1 MKIAF
6 DVSQVGPGKA
16 GCGFYAA
23 SLMDG
28 LLAAGSRHSFTLLT
42 SFGDFYH
49 NASMALAFP
58 WRSSG
63 VRYGPR
69 HLRRSD
75 AERFWRS
82 EPQVRQLLEAHDLC
96 HANNF
101 WSPPWLIQSRLVYT
115 LYDMSFAEHPGW
127 NRSKNRLGCF
137 HGVLNAA
144 LYADWF
150 VAISE
155 STKRAFLHHFP
166 HVESDRIRVIY
177 PASRFD
183 QPGFQVTPQRPSAA
197 LFATQ
202 QPFLLSVGTLEPRK
216 NQRFLVDVYQRFR
229 ERGGPAVPLVL
240 AGGRG
245 WLMEDF
251 VGSLKASPWGQ
262 DIHWL
267 GFVSEAEL
275 AWLYGHCL
283 AMLYPSHYEG
293 FGLPVLEAMALG
305 AAVVSSNRTSMP
317 EIVGDAGILLAPDD
331 RDAWVEALEALCADT
346 SWRQTLS
353 SAGRRRSRH
362 FDWQRSTRQLLDL
375 YDEALQTKAA

>member
-1 MKIAF
+1 M
-6 DVSQVGPGKA
+6 
-16 GCGFYAA
+16 
-23 SLMDG
+23 
-28 LLAAGSRHSFTLLT
+28 
-42 SFGDFYH
+42 
-49 NASMALAFP
+49 
-58 WRSSG
+58 
-63 VRYGPR
+63 
-69 HLRRSD
+69 
-75 AERFWRS
+75 
-82 EPQVRQLLEAHDLC
+82 EP
-96 HANNF
+96 
-101 WSPPWLIQSRLVYT
+101 
-115 LYDMSFAEHPGW
+115 
-127 NRSKNRLGCF
+127 
-137 HGVLNAA
+137 
-144 LYADWF
+144 
-150 VAISE
+150 
-155 STKRAFLHHFP
+155 
-166 HVESDRIRVIY
+166 DRIRVIY

-197 LFATQ
+197 VFATQ

-251 VGSLKASPWGQ
+251 VGALKSSPWGQ

-317 EIVGDAGILLAPDD
+317 EIVGDGGILLAPDD
-331 RDAWVEALEALCADT
+331 RDGWVEALEALCAD
-346 SWRQTLS
+346 SSRRLTLS
-353 SAGRRRSRH
+353 SAGRRRARF

-375 YDEALQTKAA
+375 YDEALQTRAA